1 MNPLSFWP
9 SRISPSFIPVAILS
23 LASSTG
29 HTQSP
34 PPQSTAPSPSQKWD
48 ELAPLFISA
57 TRIPSTLEDQ
67 PSSVSVVD
75 QATFD
80 RIQPRTTPEAF
91 KEVPSVMIQ
100 KTAHG
105 QGSPFIRGFTGFRT
119 LLLIDGIRL
128 NNSTYREGPNQYW
141 NTVDP
146 LSVDRLEVV
155 RGPSSV
161 LYGSD
166 AIGGTVNAIT
176 ESRTQ
181 FGPGFGWNPRAS
193 YRYSSAEDSHIGRA
207 EAGANFGEQVGV
219 QAGVSVKDFGDVR
232 GGEDVGL
239 QSKTGYREWDADAKV
254 QWLIQP
260 NQQLVYAH
268 QTVDQDDAWR
278 THSTIYGKSW
288 RGTTVGTDQARI
300 LDQFRNLDYLQYHAV
315 ALDGFVEEVHAHVSF
330 QSQDDDENRVRSDGR
345 QEVQGTYVDTLGL
358 SLQFQSPSSVG
369 RWVYGAE
376 YYHDWVDSFYRR
388 YSATGSLQQTRRQGP
403 VADGSSYDLA
413 AAYVQDTISLFDDR
427 LELSVGGR
435 YEFASADVGSAE
447 ASGTREPLSF
457 SDSWDNLV
465 GSGRFM
471 AKIDEE
477 GQWRLFGGVSQGF
490 RAPNLSDLSRF
501 DIANSGELEVPV
513 FDLDPE
519 NYVSVEAGLRTQWGP
534 IRAETAVYKTWIDD
548 QIVRVVTGTT
558 APTGEAIVTKKNSG
572 NGQIHGAEATV
583 SAEITPEWTLWGTFT
598 WMEGTLDTP
607 VTAGGPEVTEPVSR
621 LMPTTL
627 QLGIRWEASNRKF
640 WAEFATT
647 IAATQNRLSASDQRD
662 TQRIP
667 PGGTPGYEVYNLRG
681 GWRPTKNT
689 ALTLAFENLSNA
701 DYRIHGSG
709 LNEPGQNLIV
719 GLDLHF

>member
-1 MNPLSFWP
+1 MNPLSLWP
-9 SRISPSFIPVAILS
+9 ARFSSPLAPVALLVLTS
-23 LASSTG
+23 ATGLA
-29 HTQSP
+29 QKSP
-34 PPQSTAPSPSQKWD
+34 IRPAAPATSQKWD

-57 TRIPSTLEDQ
+57 TRIPSTLENQ
-67 PSSVSVVD
+67 PSAVSVVD
-75 QATFD
+75 QASFD
-80 RIQPRTTPEAF
+80 RIQPRTMPEAF
-91 KEVPSVMIQ
+91 REVPSVMIQ

-119 LLLIDGIRL
+119 LLLVDGIRL
-128 NNSTYREGPNQYW
+128 NNSTYRDGPNQYW

-146 LSVDRLEVV
+146 LSLERLEVV

-176 ESRTQ
+176 ESRTE
-181 FGPGFGWNPRAS
+181 FGPGFGWNPGAS

-207 EAGANFGEQVGV
+207 EAGANFGEQVGI

-232 GGEDVGL
+232 GGEDIGL
-239 QSKTGYREWDADAKV
+239 MPKTGYREWDADAKV
-254 QWLIQP
+254 QWLVQP
-260 NQQLVYAH
+260 NQQIVYAH

-278 THSTIYGKSW
+278 THSTTYGKSW
-288 RGTTVGTDQARI
+288 KGTAVGTDRERI
-300 LDQFRNLDYLQYHAV
+300 LDQLRNLDYLQYHAV
-315 ALDGFVEEVHAHVSF
+315 QLDSFIEEVHAHVSF

-345 QEVQGTYVDTLGL
+345 QEIQGTYVDTLGL

-376 YYHDWVDSFYRR
+376 YYHDWVDSFYNR
-388 YSATGSLQQTRRQGP
+388 YSATGDLQQSRRQGP

-413 AAYVQDTISLFDDR
+413 GAYIQDTIPLFDDR
-427 LELSVGGR
+427 IELSLGGR
-435 YEFASADVGSAE
+435 YEVASADVGSAE
-447 ASGTREPLSF
+447 EPGTRAPLSF

-465 GSGRFM
+465 GSGRFL

-513 FDLDPE
+513 FDLQPE
-519 NYVSVEAGLRTQWGP
+519 NYVSVEAGLRTRWGP
-534 IRAETAVYKTWIDD
+534 VRAEAAAYKTWIDN
-548 QIVRVVTGTT
+548 QIVRVPTGLI
-558 APTGEAIVTKKNSG
+558 APTGESIVTKKNSG
-572 NGQIHGAEATV
+572 DGEIHGAEATV
-583 SAEITPEWTLWGTFT
+583 SAELSREWILWGTFT

-607 VTAGGPEVTEPVSR
+607 VTAGGPVVTEPVSR

-627 QLGIRWEASNRKF
+627 QLGLRWEASSRKF

-647 IAATQNRLSASDQRD
+647 IAATQDRLSASDMRD

-667 PGGTPGYEVYNLRG
+667 PGGTPGYEVYHLRG

-689 ALTLAFENLSNA
+689 ALTLALENISGA

-719 GLDLHF
+719 GLDLRF